1 MYDIVSSIIE
11 LALML
16 GSCYIM
22 TKCICTPEN
31 KRQLLKG
38 KYKSLH
44 NAASD
49 NSLLKDVLED
59 YLNYYTTIK
68 KEKTD
73 QYNALNKTLEHI
85 ESITTSDE
93 RLVKN
98 IKNDH
103 KEISNEMKRINK
115 EIDLLEKNNM

>member
-1 MYDIVSSIIE
+1 MTMTTLAKRDKAIQTMMTE
-11 LALML
+11 L
-16 GSCYIM
+16 
-22 TKCICTPEN
+22 EN

-59 YLNYYTTIK
+59 YLTYYNTIK
-68 KEKTD
+68 QEKMG
-73 QYNALNKTLEHI
+73 QYAALNKTLEHI
-85 ESITTSDE
+85 ESITNSDE
-93 RLVKN
+93 VNINN

-103 KEISNEMKRINK
+103 KEISDEMKRINK
-115 EIDLLEKNNM
+115 EIELLEKNNM

>member
-1 MYDIVSSIIE
+1 MTMTTLAKRDKAIQTMMTE
-11 LALML
+11 L
-16 GSCYIM
+16 
-22 TKCICTPEN
+22 EN

-59 YLNYYTTIK
+59 YLTYYNTIK
-68 KEKTD
+68 QEKMG
-73 QYNALNKTLEHI
+73 QYAALNKTLEHI
-85 ESITTSDE
+85 ESMTNSDE
-93 RLVKN
+93 ININNINN

-103 KEISNEMKRINK
+103 KEISDEMKRINK
-115 EIDLLEKNNM
+115 EIELLEKNNM

>member
-1 MYDIVSSIIE
+1 MTTLAKRDKAIQTMMTE
-11 LALML
+11 L
-16 GSCYIM
+16 
-22 TKCICTPEN
+22 EN

-49 NSLLKDVLED
+49 NTLLKDVLED
-59 YLNYYTTIK
+59 YLNYYT
-68 KEKTD
+68 
-73 QYNALNKTLEHI
+73 TLEHI

>member
-1 MYDIVSSIIE
+1 MTTLAKRDKAIQTMMTE
-11 LALML
+11 L
-16 GSCYIM
+16 
-22 TKCICTPEN
+22 EN

-49 NSLLKDVLED
+49 NTLLKDVLED

-68 KEKTD
+68 KEKTS

-85 ESITTSDE
+85 ESITASDE
-93 RLVKN
+93 SIVKN

-103 KEISNEMKRINK
+103 KEISDEMKRINK
-115 EIDLLEKNNM
+115 EIELLEKNNI